1 MARGDFDN
9 FQRWA
14 EEHTLDY
21 EAPDVQDIYYTWVE
35 IFSSEATFS
44 DPASIEAFSA
54 FLALSGF
61 DEDEIA
67 DIIETY
73 TED

>member
-9 FQRWA
+9 FRSWA

-21 EAPDVQDIYYTWVE
+21 NAPDVQDVYYTWVE

-44 DPASIEAFSA
+44 DPDSVQAFHD
-54 FLALSGF
+54 FLVLSGF
-61 DEDEIA
+61 DEEEIA

>member
-35 IFSSEATFS
+35 IFSSEASFS
-44 DPASIEAFSA
+44 DPDSVQAFQD
-54 FLALSGF
+54 FLELSGY

-67 DIIETY
+67 DIIDQY
-73 TED
+73 THD

>member
-9 FQRWA
+9 FRGWA
-14 EEHTLDY
+14 EEHMLDW
-21 EAPDVQDIYYTWVE
+21 EAPDVQDVYYTWVE

-44 DPASIEAFSA
+44 DPDSVQAFRD
-54 FLALSGF
+54 FLELSGY
-61 DEDEIA
+61 DEEEIA
-67 DIIETY
+67 DIIDQY